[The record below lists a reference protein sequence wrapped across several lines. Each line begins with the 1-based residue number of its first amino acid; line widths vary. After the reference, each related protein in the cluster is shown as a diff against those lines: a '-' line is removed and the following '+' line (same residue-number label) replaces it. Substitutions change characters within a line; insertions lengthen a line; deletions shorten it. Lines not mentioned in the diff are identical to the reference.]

1 VTVDPH
7 VTRIRQASVAAA
19 DPRLIEV
26 RAT

>member
-7 VTRIRQASVAAA
+7 VIRIRQASVAAA

-26 RAT
+26 LAT